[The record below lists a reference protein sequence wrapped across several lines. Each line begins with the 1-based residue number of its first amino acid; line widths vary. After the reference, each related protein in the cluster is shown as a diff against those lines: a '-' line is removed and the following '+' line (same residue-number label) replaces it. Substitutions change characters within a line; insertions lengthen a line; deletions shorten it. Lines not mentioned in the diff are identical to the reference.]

1 MDGKKGPPKLIDL
14 ESRAKT
20 AYQAPAQSEKKETP
34 VEKKETAV
42 EKKETPAA
50 ETPARS
56 GSLPAPTTTDA
67 VEYPKDAPLKSA
79 IEVPE
84 TTKSPTEFD
93 PRNLEIKQDDPES
106 DDEELTEAKKR
117 APVDDD
123 DFEDEAKPSIVD
135 VSGNEDKKKGETT
148 KAESPAASSPAIAA
162 VPGDKTPVTGQNSSD
177 VSVVWTGLDRSCVHP
192 LTTLFGAGQD
202 HLRVAR
208 QAGRGGTSAP
218 VCSAREQHFEVSID
232 QGQESG
238 QAVGRFVEAKRRRS
252 VASVSEVLLVCCVS
266 VFVSCFVVDCIRKCF
281 ITGSHGLIFYFQGTT
296 ARTLACDRDVARRGR
311 CCMLMTDECCRPDE
325 CRSGS
330 RQRAQPASAAWIDCD
345 PCRVVLHQS
354 VWLLRPLWECCQSF
368 AKPLAR
374 SRCPA
379 PAQELGSH
387 LPSPEWIRTI
397 CMIVTSAG

>member
-135 VSGNEDKKKGETT
+135 VSGNEDKKKDETP
-148 KAESPAASSPAIAA
+148 KAESPAASSPAIAS
-162 VPGDKTPVTGQNSSD
+162 VPGDKTPITGQNSSD
-177 VSVVWTGLDRSCVHP
+177 VS
-192 LTTLFGAGQD
+192 A
-202 HLRVAR
+202 
-208 QAGRGGTSAP
+208 
-218 VCSAREQHFEVSID
+218 I
-232 QGQESG
+232 
-238 QAVGRFVEAKRRRS
+238 
-252 VASVSEVLLVCCVS
+252 
-266 VFVSCFVVDCIRKCF
+266 
-281 ITGSHGLIFYFQGTT
+281 
-296 ARTLACDRDVARRGR
+296 
-311 CCMLMTDECCRPDE
+311 
-325 CRSGS
+325 
-330 RQRAQPASAAWIDCD
+330 
-345 PCRVVLHQS
+345 
-354 VWLLRPLWECCQSF
+354 
-368 AKPLAR
+368 
-374 SRCPA
+374 
-379 PAQELGSH
+379 
-387 LPSPEWIRTI
+387 
-397 CMIVTSAG
+397 